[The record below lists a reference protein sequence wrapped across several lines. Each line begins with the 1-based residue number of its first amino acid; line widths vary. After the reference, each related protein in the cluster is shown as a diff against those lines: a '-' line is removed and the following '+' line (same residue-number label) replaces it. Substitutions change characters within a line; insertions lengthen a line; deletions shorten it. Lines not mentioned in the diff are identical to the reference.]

1 MRVTNV
7 LVPIYYKKIVD
18 SLVKVASTSNL
29 LESELDSSVNRV
41 KVDWPWIQV
50 LI

>member
-18 SLVKVASTSNL
+18 SLVKVVATSNL
-29 LESELDSSVNRV
+29 LESELDNSVNRV
-41 KVDWPWIQV
+41 KIDWPWIQV
-50 LI
+50 